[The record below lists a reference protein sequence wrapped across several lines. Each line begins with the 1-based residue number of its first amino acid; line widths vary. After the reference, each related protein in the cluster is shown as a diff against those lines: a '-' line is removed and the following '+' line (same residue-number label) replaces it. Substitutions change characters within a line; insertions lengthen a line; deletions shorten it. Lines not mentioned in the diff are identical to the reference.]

1 MRVAFAVVRLGIFA
15 AKALLDPTDL
25 QITRAHDARDQRRTR
40 FGGILFAQ
48 DDPAARDRR
57 QQSSAVRL
65 RSAIE
70 PVVKPFKAE
79 SAFRANF
86 LDRYAVGI
94 HQPRTQSCLRNLG
107 HGEFFR
113 RVFRK
118 RQKPARA
125 NAYAVRVTG
134 T

>member
-1 MRVAFAVVRLGIFA
+1 VHHQLPQGLGNNSEHMRVAFAVVRLGIFA

-40 FGGILFAQ
+40 FGWILFARN
-48 DDPAARDRR
+48 DPAARNRR

-79 SAFRANF
+79 SAFCANF
-86 LDRYAVGI
+86 MDRYAVGI
-94 HQPRTQSCLRNLG
+94 HLPCNDGCLRNLG
-107 HGEFFR
+107 HVEFF
-113 RVFRK
+113 
-118 RQKPARA
+118 
-125 NAYAVRVTG
+125 
-134 T
+134 